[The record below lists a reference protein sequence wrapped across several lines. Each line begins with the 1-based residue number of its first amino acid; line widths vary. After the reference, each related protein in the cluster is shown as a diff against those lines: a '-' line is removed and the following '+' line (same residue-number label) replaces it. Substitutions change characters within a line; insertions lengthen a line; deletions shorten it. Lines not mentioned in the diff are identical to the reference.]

1 MYDTWGV
8 HWVGISQ
15 NNDFLQKSGLK
26 TVILAVMVLDQMTL
40 EWAGT
45 SGENL

>member
-1 MYDTWGV
+1 MTLGGLIGSELV
-8 HWVGISQ
+8 KTMIFSK
-15 NNDFLQKSGLK
+15 KSGLK